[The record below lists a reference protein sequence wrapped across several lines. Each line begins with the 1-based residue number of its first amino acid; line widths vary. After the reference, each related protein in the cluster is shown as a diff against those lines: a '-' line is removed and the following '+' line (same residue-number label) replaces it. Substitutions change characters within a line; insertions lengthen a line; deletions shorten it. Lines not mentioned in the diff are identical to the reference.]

1 MNKEKIES
9 RNGMILTNGKTYGRT
24 ISLGANL
31 KAEDFYEITIDEY
44 NKILRE
50 NETQGGYEQ

>member
-9 RNGMILTNGKTYGRT
+9 RNGMILTNGETYGRT

-31 KAEDFYEITIDEY
+31 KKEDFHEITIDEY